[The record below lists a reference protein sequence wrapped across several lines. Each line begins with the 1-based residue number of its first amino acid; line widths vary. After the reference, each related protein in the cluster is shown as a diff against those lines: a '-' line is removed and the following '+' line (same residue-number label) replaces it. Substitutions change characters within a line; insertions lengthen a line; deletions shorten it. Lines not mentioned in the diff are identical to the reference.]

1 MCPVKAKSKAYWRL
15 SNLSDIL
22 TGVQNELKGQSFA
35 LDRLSSHSIEK
46 MYCFL
51 IPINLRSFYPQ
62 FSERFTR
69 KLTIAN
75 NENANDENGG
85 EYYSIAN
92 IIPIIH
98 DIVISLFPSQISTSL
113 FSDLSLVCFCVVGVR
128 ERGGE
133 SEWS

>member
-22 TGVQNELKGQSFA
+22 TDVQNELKGQSLA
-35 LDRLSSHSIEK
+35 LDRLSSHFD
-46 MYCFL
+46 CFL

-62 FSERFTR
+62 FCARFTR

>member
-1 MCPVKAKSKAYWRL
+1 
-15 SNLSDIL
+15 
-22 TGVQNELKGQSFA
+22 
-35 LDRLSSHSIEK
+35 

-51 IPINLRSFYPQ
+51 IPINLRSFYTQ
-62 FSERFTR
+62 FCERFAQ

-75 NENANDENGG
+75 YENANDKNGG

-128 ERGGE
+128 ERGRVWVELRQREKSGVESGGGE
-133 SEWS
+133 WLIFAR

>member
-1 MCPVKAKSKAYWRL
+1 
-15 SNLSDIL
+15 
-22 TGVQNELKGQSFA
+22 
-35 LDRLSSHSIEK
+35 

-51 IPINLRSFYPQ
+51 IPINLRSFYTQ
-62 FSERFTR
+62 FCERFAQ

-75 NENANDENGG
+75 YENANDKNGG

-128 ERGGE
+128 ERGASLSGAE
-133 SEWS
+133 AKRKEWGRERRRRMTHFCQVKVNFSRR